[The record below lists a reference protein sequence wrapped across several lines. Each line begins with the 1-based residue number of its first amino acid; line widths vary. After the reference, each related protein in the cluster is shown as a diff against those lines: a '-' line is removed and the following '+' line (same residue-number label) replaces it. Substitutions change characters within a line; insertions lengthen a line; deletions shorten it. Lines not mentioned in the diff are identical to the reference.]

1 AQEALALQSC
11 LNERRG
17 AGTLDGIAP
26 HFFRRATPIIDAAWM
41 QATGEDLRFPE
52 VEAPRP
58 PATTAL
64 LWYTGQVQQAA
75 MGDATVCRALARVV
89 NLMEPPASLLHP
101 RIALR
106 VLGNATGTQPT
117 THRQTAG
124 PPLQP

>member
-58 PATTAL
+58 PTTTAL
-64 LWYTGQVQQAA
+64 LWYTGQVQQDA
-75 MGDATVCRALARVV
+75 MGDTTVSHALAKVV
-89 NLMEPPASLLHP
+89 TPMEPPASLLHP
-101 RIALR
+101 HIALR
-106 VLGNATGTQPT
+106 VLGNATGTDQA
-117 THRQTAG
+117 THKQAA
-124 PPLQP
+124 